1 MNFPQTFLLG
11 AQLLIPASEEV
22 PNLNVASSCR
32 AAAAIQIADSQSF
45 GDCMNDENEARAQLV
60 KDWLTFSAPN
70 RVSCTADASSE
81 GIASYVELLVCL
93 QTARGGLPALTL
105 LKGARKR
112 K

>member
-1 MNFPQTFLLG
+1 MNFSHTLLLG
-11 AQLLIPASEEV
+11 AQLIIPASEEV

-45 GDCMNDENEARAQLV
+45 SDCMNEEDQARVELV
-60 KDWLTFSAPN
+60 RDWRTFSAPN
-70 RVSCTADASSE
+70 RVSCTADASSD